1 MANWISSKLRAA
13 ETLLQQ
19 IDQQAAESLRK
30 NEKQIADELSL
41 ETPTKAGG
49 SVPLKD
55 QLKKK
60 TLENQISDYRGKL
73 TSDPCLNIVSNKINI
88 NDDGSSGNSNR
99 DREIVGIPKPRKSLT
114 DSDWTQL
121 LSSTPN
127 RGTTSAASRGSGFP
141 GVRSL
146 RKDGR
151 RQGSAS
157 STSSLS
163 VLEVKRSQK
172 SGGNNIVKTPRRA
185 SGGEGSK
192 LNAKV
197 SDGEESGFSVS
208 DTPERSSRVELK
220 RDGKILE
227 GRQLDFRD
235 VGLNTLEEIKDKGNE
250 ENGERFDIKE
260 LSSEGNLH
268 SVKKDDW
275 GSNKKLE
282 GANVGDR
289 LRKNESNE
297 ASRSSTSDD
306 LRRGFTSVTDG
317 SSESDTDSGSS
328 SDSESEREKEERRK
342 KREKILAEK
351 AAAKAVEAIKEREN
365 MVARLEG
372 EKQSLEKILEEQVKQ
387 QAQEASK
394 LQMTMMETMEAADLE
409 KQKHNNTRME
419 AFVRL
424 AKLETANADLAKS
437 LANVQ
442 WNLQLEA
449 NQVAE
454 LRQQIELKEVNQ
466 EELRRKISDTHQ
478 TKLSMLKSMFV
489 FGVSLCGTLFFFL
502 VELRRKISDTHQTK
516 LSLKKMAA
524 SKGIELEREI
534 LEAEYAFVTDK
545 VVRLQDKAQKL
556 EANIEFTRKEI
567 DDPTE
572 VEIELKRRLAQ
583 MTDHLIH
590 KQAQVEALS
599 SEKATLMFRIE
610 AVSRLLDESK
620 SLTEFSATSS
630 RDIESGRPLFEDRIR
645 SGRKHLGSAL
655 HQLESIFLA
664 GVVFLRRNPTAK
676 IWSGIYFLC
685 LHLWV
690 IYILMSHSQASN
702 EIKSGSVISLE
713 NINNTAGV

>member
-437 LANVQ
+437 LVNVQ

-466 EELRRKISDTHQ
+466 E
-478 TKLSMLKSMFV
+478 
-489 FGVSLCGTLFFFL
+489 
-502 VELRRKISDTHQTK
+502 ELRRKISDTHQTK

-655 HQLESIFLA
+655 QQLESIFLA